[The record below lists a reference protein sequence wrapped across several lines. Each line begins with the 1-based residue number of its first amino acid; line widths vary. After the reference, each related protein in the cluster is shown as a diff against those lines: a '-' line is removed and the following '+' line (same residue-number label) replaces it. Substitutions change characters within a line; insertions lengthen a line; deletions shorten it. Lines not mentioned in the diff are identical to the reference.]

1 MPSVSGVRGVGE
13 AGLGAI
19 LPAGVAQTRPKA
31 RDKHVDALRQKL
43 SDGGSIPPA
52 STTTHGGSLL
62 ATGNI
67 FWLGFEHF
75 PISSTTGL
83 SPKQMGSHFSWLST
97 GMTPKAQ
104 PSTSSGK
111 GLAVGAIS

>member
-1 MPSVSGVRGVGE
+1 VPSVSGVRGVGE

-52 STTTHGGSLL
+52 STTTSRRGNLL
-62 ATGNI
+62 AMGNI
-67 FWLGFEHF
+67 FWLEFEYF
-75 PISSTTGL
+75 PISST
-83 SPKQMGSHFSWLST
+83 P
-97 GMTPKAQ
+97 
-104 PSTSSGK
+104 
-111 GLAVGAIS
+111 GLARSKWAHTLAGSQLA